1 MSVENALH
9 ALRLQ
14 PKFMRNVA
22 RWVHVPARNA
32 RYAPFPARLDARL
45 VEAMAARGI
54 SQLYA
59 HQAEAVAAGLRG
71 EHVAVVTPAASGK
84 TLCYNLPILNC
95 LLADPAARALY
106 LYPTKALA
114 QDQLA
119 ELRALVGLL
128 PPDPNLPVATYDG
141 DTPSAQRTKIRDGA
155 SVVLSNPDMLHA
167 GILPQHPRWAAFLA
181 NLRVVVVDEMHVYR
195 GVFGSH
201 VANVLRRLRRVC
213 RFYGSEP
220 QFFLASATIAN
231 PGAVAERMVE
241 APVTMIGP
249 ERDGA
254 PQGAKEIVL
263 YNPPLLDPALGIR
276 RSSTL
281 EASDLAAHFLAHDVQ
296 TIVFARTRL
305 GTELVLTALRDAD
318 EEQGDV
324 KRQTSSAARHSSS
337 VTPAPLRSGDFSRQS
352 IRGYRGGYLPTE
364 RRDIERGLRE
374 GAVRAVVATNALELG
389 IDIGQLDAAILAGYP
404 GTIAST
410 RQQMGRAGRR
420 QGVAVG
426 VLVATADA
434 IDQYLIAHPE
444 YVLERSP
451 EHARLNP
458 DNEVIL
464 AGHLACAAAE
474 LPFEED
480 EHFGVRVTEAQQDL
494 IPDLLADLVEAGKLY
509 RNGGR
514 YFWAGEGSPSTAIGL
529 RSSSPERVII
539 QRSDIHGQ
547 PQVIGELERSSV
559 LRFLYEGAIY
569 LHEGMSY
576 LVERL
581 DWEAGVAAV
590 RPVEVDFY
598 TRPIIGETIEILKT
612 HAGGSQMANGKWQDP
627 QSAIGNPAPLR
638 SGDYSPNSEIFWGDV
653 RVVSRA
659 TGYKILRRGTNETL
673 GFGQIELPEQSIKT
687 QGCWLAFSEALV
699 ERLRSAGLWLSDPND
714 YGPNWPHQRDAVR
727 ARDGYRCQGCGAA
740 EMAGKQHDV
749 HHRIPFRAFVADSTR
764 RNGLPPDRAWEAANV
779 LDNLVTLCPACH
791 RRAEASVRIRS
802 GLGGVAALLAG
813 VAPLFLMCDPGD
825 LGVVAEPQAP
835 VSGLSTITIFEHAPG
850 GVGYAEQ
857 LYRSMPALLEAG
869 LDLVRSCPCVQGC
882 PSCVGPVLEHD
893 YALDA
898 KALARAILEEIANS
912 G

>member
-1 MSVENALH
+1 M
-9 ALRLQ
+9 
-14 PKFMRNVA
+14 
-22 RWVHVPARNA
+22 
-32 RYAPFPARLDARL
+32 
-45 VEAMAARGI
+45 
-54 SQLYA
+54 
-59 HQAEAVAAGLRG
+59 
-71 EHVAVVTPAASGK
+71 
-84 TLCYNLPILNC
+84 
-95 LLADPAARALY
+95 
-106 LYPTKALA
+106 
-114 QDQLA
+114 
-119 ELRALVGLL
+119 
-128 PPDPNLPVATYDG
+128 
-141 DTPSAQRTKIRDGA
+141 QRTKIRDGA
-155 SVVLSNPDMLHA
+155 RVVLSNPDMLHA
-167 GILPQHPRWAAFLA
+167 GILPQHPRWAAFFT
-181 NLRVVVVDEMHVYR
+181 NLRVVVIDEMHVYR

-201 VANVLRRLRRVC
+201 VANVLRRLRRIC
-213 RFYGSEP
+213 RFYGNEP

-231 PGAVAERMVE
+231 PDAVVDRMVE
-241 APVTMIGP
+241 APVTVIGP

-254 PQGAKEIVL
+254 PQGAKEIVF

-276 RSSTL
+276 RRSTL

-305 GTELVLTALRDAD
+305 GTELVLTALRAAD
-318 EEQGDV
+318 QEQQGV
-324 KRQTSSAARHSSS
+324 KHQTPN
-337 VTPAPLRSGDFSRQS
+337 VTHHAIRNTHHA

-364 RRDIERGLRE
+364 RREIERGLRE
-374 GAVRAVVATNALELG
+374 GVVRAVVATNALELG
-389 IDIGQLDAAILAGYP
+389 IDIGQLDAAVLAGYP

-474 LPFEED
+474 LPFDED
-480 EHFGVRVTEAQQDL
+480 EHFGARFADARGNPV
-494 IPDLLADLVEAGKLY
+494 PDLLADLVEAGKLY
-509 RNGGR
+509 RSGGR
-514 YFWAGEGSPSTAIGL
+514 YFWAGEGSPATAIGL
-529 RSSSPERVII
+529 RSSSPERVVI
-539 QRSDIHGQ
+539 QSRDDQGK
-547 PQVIGELERSSV
+547 PQVIGEIERSSV
-559 LRFLYEGAIY
+559 LRFLYEGAVY
-569 LHEGMSY
+569 LHEGTSY

-590 RPVEVDFY
+590 RPVDVDFY
-598 TRPIIGETIEILKT
+598 TWPIIGETIEVLAT
-612 HAGGSQMANGKWQDP
+612 HESVLQMPDSELQNARSTFPDSP
-627 QSAIGNPAPLR
+627 FAIR
-638 SGDYSPNSEIFWGDV
+638 HSPFAWGDV

-673 GFGQIELPEQSIKT
+673 GFGQIELPEQSIQT

-714 YGPNWPHQRDAVR
+714 YGPNWSCQRNAVR
-727 ARDGYRCQGCGAA
+727 ARDGYRCQGCGAG

-835 VSGLSTITIFEHAPG
+835 VSGLPTITIFEHTPG

-869 LDLVRSCPCVQGC
+869 LDLVRSCPCAQGC

-898 KALARAILEEIANS
+898 KALARAILEAMTVES
-912 G
+912 PE

>member
-1 MSVENALH
+1 MGEPAISLAPPLSHSPALFT
-9 ALRLQ
+9 A
-14 PKFMRNVA
+14 
-22 RWVHVPARNA
+22 
-32 RYAPFPARLDARL
+32 AP
-45 VEAMAARGI
+45 
-54 SQLYA
+54 
-59 HQAEAVAAGLRG
+59 
-71 EHVAVVTPAASGK
+71 
-84 TLCYNLPILNC
+84 
-95 LLADPAARALY
+95 
-106 LYPTKALA
+106 
-114 QDQLA
+114 
-119 ELRALVGLL
+119 
-128 PPDPNLPVATYDG
+128 YDG
-141 DTPSAQRTKIRDGA
+141 DTPSGQRTKIREGA
-155 SVVLSNPDMLHA
+155 RIVLSNPDMLHA
-167 GILPQHPRWAAFLA
+167 GVLPQHPRWAAFFT
-181 NLRVVVVDEMHVYR
+181 NLRVVVIDEMHVYR

-201 VANVLRRLRRVC
+201 VANVLRRLRRIC

-231 PGAVAERMVE
+231 PDAVAERMVE

-254 PQGAKEIVL
+254 PQGAKEIVF

-318 EEQGDV
+318 QEAQDV
-324 KRQTSSAARHSSS
+324 KHQTSLAPALAPKRSAGTSITHHSSL
-337 VTPAPLRSGDFSRQS
+337 VNRQS
-352 IRGYRGGYLPTE
+352 IRGYRGGYLPAE
-364 RRDIERGLRE
+364 RREIERGLRE
-374 GAVRAVVATNALELG
+374 GVVRAVVATNALELG
-389 IDIGQLDAAILAGYP
+389 IDIGQLDAAVLAGYP

-434 IDQYLIAHPE
+434 VDQYLIAHPE

-474 LPFEED
+474 LPFDEE
-480 EHFGVRVTEAQQDL
+480 EPFGVRVADTPKNP
-494 IPDLLADLVEAGKLY
+494 IPDLLEDLVETGKLY
-509 RNGGR
+509 RSGGR
-514 YFWAGEGSPSTAIGL
+514 YFWAGEGSPATTISL

-539 QRSDIHGQ
+539 QRPDAQGK
-547 PQVIGELERSSV
+547 PQVIGEIERSSV
-559 LRFLYEGAIY
+559 LRFLYEGAVY
-569 LHEGMSY
+569 LHEGTSY

-581 DWEAGVAAV
+581 DWEGGIAAV
-590 RPVEVDFY
+590 RPVDVDFY

-612 HAGGSQMANGKWQDP
+612 HATNSQIADCRLQEAAQDSQSAIPNP
-627 QSAIGNPAPLR
+627 QSAIA
-638 SGDYSPNSEIFWGDV
+638 WGDV

-673 GFGQIELPEQSIKT
+673 GFGQIELPEQSIET

-714 YGPNWPHQRDAVR
+714 YGPNWSRQRDAVR

-779 LDNLVTLCPACH
+779 LENLVTLCPACH

-825 LGVVAEPQAP
+825 LGVVAEPLAP
-835 VSGLSTITIFEHAPG
+835 VSGLPTITIFEHTPG

-857 LYRSMPALLEAG
+857 LYRSIPALLEAG
-869 LDLVRSCPCVQGC
+869 LDLVRSCPCAQGC

-898 KALARAILEEIANS
+898 KALARAILEAIAES
-912 G
+912 PE